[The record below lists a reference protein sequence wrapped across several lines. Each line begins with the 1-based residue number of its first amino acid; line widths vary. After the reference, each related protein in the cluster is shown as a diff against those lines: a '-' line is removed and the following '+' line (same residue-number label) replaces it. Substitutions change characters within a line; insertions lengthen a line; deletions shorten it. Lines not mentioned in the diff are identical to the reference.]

1 MHNSSNQSKRN
12 GSANQRRISNIN
24 DGGFFLFFIFIIAN
38 CLQWLG
44 KLIFINLTNTHT
56 HKRVHITQ
64 QLRNTIYTI
73 FFSYSNYE
81 YELYKLRVSQ
91 LTTQQFPNTER
102 LCFCLL
108 MRLWINRVAF
118 SFMGP
123 WMPTCEFNVGFGR
136 ACAWEWKWQ
145 YGMVLV
151 TKGTHPEIESLAL
164 MWWAALHS
172 WSEND
177 VWNVDCLVPSLDP
190 KDHN

>member
-1 MHNSSNQSKRN
+1 M
-12 GSANQRRISNIN
+12 
-24 DGGFFLFFIFIIAN
+24 
-38 CLQWLG
+38 
-44 KLIFINLTNTHT
+44 
-56 HKRVHITQ
+56 
-64 QLRNTIYTI
+64 
-73 FFSYSNYE
+73 
-81 YELYKLRVSQ
+81 SQ
-91 LTTQQFPNTER
+91 LTTQQFPHKER

-177 VWNVDCLVPSLDP
+177 VWNADCLVLSLPRP
-190 KDHN
+190 KGPQLKLKYEPANHVFQIFVGPISSPLGKAYLPLRYLLDVWIHLKRYTQKKHWNCCSALKM